1 MLANGDRIP
10 NVPLVDADGT
20 TVLLGSLVDRPLVL
34 FFYPKDNTPGCTVE
48 VCAFRDDYQAF
59 VEAGA
64 DVIGVSS
71 DDNQSHATF
80 RERHRLPYR
89 LMSDPGGEARKAF
102 GIPKTLGILAGR
114 ATFVI
119 DCEGTILY
127 AFNSQFAPLRHVKN
141 ALAALG
147 VPT

>member
-1 MLANGDRIP
+1 MLNRGDHIP
-10 NVPLVDADGT
+10 DVPLVNADGS
-20 TVLLGSLVDRPLVL
+20 TVLLGSLIDRPLVL
-34 FFYPKDNTPGCTVE
+34 FFYPKDNTPGCTAE

-71 DDNQSHATF
+71 DDNQSHANF

-89 LMSDPGGEARKAF
+89 LMSDPGGAARKAF
-102 GIPKTLGILAGR
+102 GIPKTLGVLPGR

-119 DCEGTILY
+119 NRQGTILY
-127 AFNSQFAPLRHVKN
+127 AFNSQFAPERHVKN
-141 ALAALG
+141 ALEALR

>member
-1 MLANGDRIP
+1 MLNRGDHIP
-10 NVPLVDADGT
+10 DVPLVNADGS
-20 TVLLGSLVDRPLVL
+20 TVLLGSLIDRPLVL
-34 FFYPKDNTPGCTVE
+34 FFYPKDNTPGCTAE
-48 VCAFRDDYQAF
+48 ACAFRDEYQAF

-71 DDNQSHATF
+71 DDNQSHANF

-89 LMSDPGGEARKAF
+89 LMSDPDGEARKAF
-102 GIPKTLGILAGR
+102 GIPKTLGILPGR

-119 DCEGTILY
+119 NRQGTILY
-127 AFNSQFAPLRHVKN
+127 AFNSQFAPERHVKN
-141 ALAALG
+141 ALEALR

>member
-1 MLANGDRIP
+1 MLARGEHIP
-10 NVPLVDADGT
+10 NVPLVKADGA
-20 TVLLGSLVDRPLVL
+20 TVLLGSLIDRPMVL

-48 VCAFRDDYQAF
+48 VCAFRDDYLAF

-71 DDNQSHATF
+71 DDTRSHAKF
-80 RERHRLPYR
+80 RERHNLPYR
-89 LMSDPGGEARKAF
+89 LMSDPDGEARKAF
-102 GIPKTLGILAGR
+102 GVPKTLGILPGR

-119 DCEGTILY
+119 DRQGTIVY
-127 AFNSQFAPLRHVKN
+127 AFNSQFAPEKHVKI
-141 ALAALG
+141 ALEALR

>member
-1 MLANGDRIP
+1 MLTRGDHIP
-10 NVPLVDADGT
+10 GVSLVNADGAQ
-20 TVLLGSLVDRPLVL
+20 VLLGSLIDRPTVL

-48 VCAFRDDYQAF
+48 VCSFRDDYQAF

-71 DDNQSHATF
+71 DDAHSHARF
-80 RERHRLPYR
+80 RERHHLPFR
-89 LMSDPGGEARKAF
+89 LMSDPGGEARRAF
-102 GIPKTLGILAGR
+102 GVPKTLGIIPGR

-119 DCEGTILY
+119 DRDGTILY
-127 AFNSQFAPLRHVKN
+127 AFNSQFAPEKHVAN
-141 ALAALG
+141 ALAALP

>member
-1 MLANGDRIP
+1 MLSNGDRIP
-10 NVPLVDADGT
+10 NVRLVNADGA
-20 TVLLGSLVDRPLVL
+20 TVLLGSLIDRPLVL
-34 FFYPKDNTPGCTVE
+34 FFYPKDNTPGCTAE

-71 DDNQSHATF
+71 DDSQSHTAF
-80 RERHRLPYR
+80 RGRHRLPYR

-102 GIPKTLGILAGR
+102 GVPKTLGILPGR

-119 DCEGTILY
+119 DREGTILY
-127 AFNSQFAPLRHVKN
+127 AFNSQFAPERHVKN
-141 ALAALG
+141 ALEALR

>member
-1 MLANGDRIP
+1 MLNRGDHIP
-10 NVPLVDADGT
+10 DVALVNADGS
-20 TVLLGSLVDRPLVL
+20 TVLLGSLIDRPLVL
-34 FFYPKDNTPGCTVE
+34 FFYPKDNTPGCTAE

-71 DDNQSHATF
+71 DDNQSHANF

-89 LMSDPGGEARKAF
+89 LMSDPGGAARKAF
-102 GIPKTLGILAGR
+102 GIPKTLGVLPGR

-119 DCEGTILY
+119 NRQGTILY
-127 AFNSQFAPLRHVKN
+127 AFNSQFAPERHVKN
-141 ALAALG
+141 ALEALR

>member
-1 MLANGDRIP
+1 VLARGEHIP
-10 NVPLVDADGT
+10 NVPLVNADGAT
-20 TVLLGSLVDRPLVL
+20 ILLGSLIDRPMVL

-71 DDNQSHATF
+71 DDTQSHARF
-80 RERHRLPYR
+80 RERHHLPYR
-89 LMSDPGGEARKAF
+89 LMSDPDGEARKAF
-102 GIPKTLGILAGR
+102 GVPKTLGILPGR

-119 DCEGTILY
+119 DRQGTIIY
-127 AFNSQFAPLRHVKN
+127 AFNSQFAPEKHVKI
-141 ALAALG
+141 ALEALR

>member
-1 MLANGDRIP
+1 MLTRGDHIP
-10 NVPLVDADGT
+10 DVPLVNADGS
-20 TVLLGSLVDRPLVL
+20 TVLLGSLIDRPLVL
-34 FFYPKDNTPGCTVE
+34 FFYPKDNTPGCAAE
-48 VCAFRDDYQAF
+48 VCAFRDDYEAF

-71 DDNQSHATF
+71 DDNQSHANF

-89 LMSDPGGEARKAF
+89 LMSDPGGAARKAF
-102 GIPKTLGILAGR
+102 GIPKTLGILPGR

-119 DCEGTILY
+119 NRQGTILY
-127 AFNSQFAPLRHVKN
+127 AFNSQFAPERHVKN
-141 ALAALG
+141 ALEALR

>member
-1 MLANGDRIP
+1 MLNRGDHIP
-10 NVPLVDADGT
+10 DVPLVNADGS
-20 TVLLGSLVDRPLVL
+20 TVLLGSLIDRPLVL
-34 FFYPKDNTPGCTVE
+34 FFYPKDSTPGCTAE
-48 VCAFRDDYQAF
+48 ACAFRDEYQAF

-71 DDNQSHATF
+71 DDNQSHANF

-89 LMSDPGGEARKAF
+89 LMSDPDGEARKAF
-102 GIPKTLGILAGR
+102 GIPKTLGILPGR

-119 DCEGTILY
+119 NRQGTILY
-127 AFNSQFAPLRHVKN
+127 AFNSQFAPERHVKN
-141 ALAALG
+141 ALEALR